1 MKKKIAKVSAA
12 SLITLSMTVGNV
24 AAFNN
29 HDDLS
34 VEDESSNDKNIDLNS
49 NSTTELE
56 NNSSIETKNG
66 NKEVIGQTKFVDE
79 NGNITTVD
87 VYDGTTGEVYN
98 PRLRVV
104 STANM
109 VNFNCSSAG
118 TTTEF
123 VDYYTGQAGYIS
135 KASAADAAFLGYE
148 NGKVKFMIS
157 GVTGLVDPSKVEV
170 LTQGTYYASNYE
182 VNSSG
187 NLYHYI
193 SNNVNA
199 TGNQG
204 NSNYVGTKLFDKR
217 KRIL

>member
-170 LTQGTYYASNYE
+170 LTQGTYYASNYL
-182 VNSSG
+182 S
-187 NLYHYI
+187 LIHI
-193 SNNVNA
+193 
-199 TGNQG
+199 
-204 NSNYVGTKLFDKR
+204 
-217 KRIL
+217 